1 MLTKRGNR
9 NKSKRY
15 ASWRLCVRN
24 ADSAPEEEWWR
35 KVDPLHHISLHRP
48 MWVGRVRSGGTACY
62 SSAVET
68 IAAAFVAAF
77 VLRWYRDRS
86 NSRHF
91 LRVHISIRTGSR
103 AWKFLDK
110 MLEYTPFLQ
119 KGLHLN
125 IFHQNL
131 SKIFLKV
138 LPG

>member
-48 MWVGRVRSGGTACY
+48 MWVGRVRSSGTACY

-77 VLRWYRDRS
+77 VLRWYTDRQWS
-86 NSRHF
+86 
-91 LRVHISIRTGSR
+91 
-103 AWKFLDK
+103 
-110 MLEYTPFLQ
+110 
-119 KGLHLN
+119 HLATAR
-125 IFHQNL
+125 
-131 SKIFLKV
+131 
-138 LPG
+138 